1 MEKNE
6 IIQNKLIKDEE
17 MSRKLAYWRFLEK
30 KIVFTN
36 GCFDIIHLGHIM
48 YLSKAA
54 DMGNVLLIGLNSDKS
69 VKKLKG
75 NKRPINDQYAR
86 SVVLASLFF
95 VDGVII
101 FDEETPLELIKIVKP
116 DILVKGSDYTEK
128 EIAGADIIRDYG
140 GDVMTIDFVDGY
152 SSSEIIKKHD
162 LNSTL

>member
-1 MEKNE
+1 MKKNE

-17 MSRKLAYWRFLEK
+17 ISGKLAYWRFLQK

-36 GCFDIIHLGHIM
+36 GCFDIIHLGHII

-54 DMGNVLLIGLNSDKS
+54 DMGNVLIIGLNSDKS

-75 NKRPINDQYAR
+75 NKRPINNQYAR

-101 FDEETPLELIKIVKP
+101 FDDETPLELIKNIKP
-116 DILVKGSDYTEK
+116 DILVKGSDYKEK
-128 EIAGADIIRDYG
+128 EIVGADIIRNYG
-140 GDVMTIDFVDGY
+140 GDVVTVDFVDGY

-162 LNSTL
+162 LKSTL